1 MGPLRLRRALVAG
14 YERAILET
22 VAAVT
27 VPADHRFSN
36 PNLGDRKS
44 GNEPKHHRED
54 LSVPQPLMFAKY
66 DNPGLEPLAEEIE
79 PIETLPI

>member
-1 MGPLRLRRALVAG
+1 MGLLRVLGALLAVDAG
-14 YERAILET
+14 AILEI

-27 VPADHRFSN
+27 VPADHRFDD
-36 PNLGDRKS
+36 PNLVNGKS
-44 GNEPKHHRED
+44 GNEPYHHRED

-79 PIETLPI
+79 PIETLPF